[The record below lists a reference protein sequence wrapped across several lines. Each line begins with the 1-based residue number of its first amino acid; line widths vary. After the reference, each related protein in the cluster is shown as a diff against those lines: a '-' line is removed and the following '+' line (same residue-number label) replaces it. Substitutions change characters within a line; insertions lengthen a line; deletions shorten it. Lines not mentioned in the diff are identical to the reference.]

1 MVKEAGYIEKLDELV
16 KVKKADESVLTTIN
30 DNELGYKKAKENL
43 ELLLKEIEKIENKLE
58 EKRQERKQ
66 IPIYKVKELT
76 QVIKEI
82 STIKKEYAN
91 KLDEKTYLEEFCKEK
106 QKQNNEIKEE
116 IENQY
121 KIYQETEIY
130 IKAVEKISKKNIELS
145 AEFYAGYVN
154 HMNEY
159 MNLKYSLKDDTKLIE
174 PNVND
179 LTTLLS
185 ILQKNEEK
193 SVKKATRKKATK
205 TENKEES
212 AEKKT
217 TTRRK
222 STKAEKKEEPAEKKT
237 TTRRKSTKTEEK
249 EEPAEKKTATRKKA
263 TKTENKE
270 EPAEKKTAT
279 RKKATKTENKEE
291 PAEKKTTTR
300 KKVTKVEE
308 KEEPVEKKK
317 TTTRKRATKTEN
329 KEETTDNESTSKK

>member
-43 ELLLKEIEKIENKLE
+43 ELLLKEIEKIEKKLK

-121 KIYQETEIY
+121 KIYQENEIY

-193 SVKKATRKKATK
+193 SVKKTTTRKKATK
-205 TENKEES
+205 TENKEDS

-217 TTRRK
+217 STKRK
-222 STKAEKKEEPAEKKT
+222 STKAE
-237 TTRRKSTKTEEK
+237 EK
-249 EEPAEKKTATRKKA
+249 EEPVEKKNTTRKKA

-270 EPAEKKTAT
+270 EPAEKKTS
-279 RKKATKTENKEE
+279 
-291 PAEKKTTTR
+291 TR
-300 KKVTKVEE
+300 KKVTKAEE
-308 KEEPVEKKK
+308 KEEPVEKK
-317 TTTRKRATKTEN
+317 TTTRKKTTKTEN

>member
-43 ELLLKEIEKIENKLE
+43 ELLLKEIEKVEKKLE

-121 KIYQETEIY
+121 KIYQENEIY

-222 STKAEKKEEPAEKKT
+222 STK
-237 TTRRKSTKTEEK
+237 TEE
-249 EEPAEKKTATRKKA
+249 
-263 TKTENKE
+263 KE

>member
-121 KIYQETEIY
+121 KIYQENEIY

-222 STKAEKKEEPAEKKT
+222 STK
-237 TTRRKSTKTEEK
+237 TEEK

-263 TKTENKE
+263 TKTESKE

-308 KEEPVEKKK
+308 KEESVEKKK

>member
-121 KIYQETEIY
+121 KIYQENEIY

-212 AEKKT
+212 AEKKN
-217 TTRRK
+217 
-222 STKAEKKEEPAEKKT
+222 

-263 TKTENKE
+263 TKTENKEEPAEKKTATRKKAIKTENKE

>member
-16 KVKKADESVLTTIN
+16 RAKKADESVLTTIN

-43 ELLLKEIEKIENKLE
+43 ELLLKEIEKVEKKLE

-121 KIYQETEIY
+121 KIYQENEIY

-217 TTRRK
+217 STKRK
-222 STKAEKKEEPAEKKT
+222 STKA
-237 TTRRKSTKTEEK
+237 
-249 EEPAEKKTATRKKA
+249 
-263 TKTENKE
+263 
-270 EPAEKKTAT
+270 
-279 RKKATKTENKEE
+279 
-291 PAEKKTTTR
+291 
-300 KKVTKVEE
+300 EE
-308 KEEPVEKKK
+308 KEEPVEKK
-317 TTTRKRATKTEN
+317 TTTRKKTTKTEN

>member
-43 ELLLKEIEKIENKLE
+43 ELLLKEIEKVEKKLE

-121 KIYQETEIY
+121 KIYQENEIY

-237 TTRRKSTKTEEK
+237 TTRRK
-249 EEPAEKKTATRKKA
+249 
-263 TKTENKE
+263 
-270 EPAEKKTAT
+270 
-279 RKKATKTENKEE
+279 ATKTENKEE

>member
-121 KIYQETEIY
+121 KIYQENEIY

-212 AEKKT
+212 
-217 TTRRK
+217 
-222 STKAEKKEEPAEKKT
+222 AEKKT

>member
-121 KIYQETEIY
+121 KIYQENEIY

-212 AEKKT
+212 AEKKN

-237 TTRRKSTKTEEK
+237 
-249 EEPAEKKTATRKKA
+249 ATRKKA
-263 TKTENKE
+263 IKTENKE

>member
-1 MVKEAGYIEKLDELV
+1 MVKEAGYIEKLNELV

-121 KIYQETEIY
+121 KIYQENEIY

-222 STKAEKKEEPAEKKT
+222 STK
-237 TTRRKSTKTEEK
+237 TEE
-249 EEPAEKKTATRKKA
+249 
-263 TKTENKE
+263 KE

>member
-43 ELLLKEIEKIENKLE
+43 ELLLKEIEKVEKKLE

-121 KIYQETEIY
+121 KIYQENEIY

-193 SVKKATRKKATK
+193 SVKNSTRK
-205 TENKEES
+205 N
-212 AEKKT
+212 
-217 TTRRK
+217 
-222 STKAEKKEEPAEKKT
+222 
-237 TTRRKSTKTEEK
+237 
-249 EEPAEKKTATRKKA
+249 A

>member
-1 MVKEAGYIEKLDELV
+1 MVKEAEYIEKLNELV
-16 KVKKADESVLTTIN
+16 KAKKADESILTTIN

-43 ELLLKEIEKIENKLE
+43 ELLLKEIEKIEKQLE

-66 IPIYKVKELT
+66 IPIYKIKELT
-76 QVIKEI
+76 VVIKEI
-82 STIKKEYAN
+82 SSIKKEYE
-91 KLDEKTYLEEFCKEK
+91 KKIDEKTYLEEFCKEK

-121 KIYQETEIY
+121 KIYQENEIY

-159 MNLKYSLKDDTKLIE
+159 MNLKYSLKDNTKLIE

-185 ILQKNEEK
+185 ILQKNEDK
-193 SVKKATRKKATK
+193 SVKKTTRKKVA
-205 TENKEES
+205 
-212 AEKKT
+212 
-217 TTRRK
+217 
-222 STKAEKKEEPAEKKT
+222 
-237 TTRRKSTKTEEK
+237 KTEE
-249 EEPAEKKTATRKKA
+249 
-263 TKTENKE
+263 
-270 EPAEKKTAT
+270 
-279 RKKATKTENKEE
+279 KEE

-300 KKVTKVEE
+300 KKV
-308 KEEPVEKKK
+308 
-317 TTTRKRATKTEN
+317 AKTEN

>member
-1 MVKEAGYIEKLDELV
+1 MVKEAGYIEKLNELV

-121 KIYQETEIY
+121 KIYQENEIY

-222 STKAEKKEEPAEKKT
+222 STK
-237 TTRRKSTKTEEK
+237 TEEK

-263 TKTENKE
+263 TKTEKKE

-279 RKKATKTENKEE
+279 RKKAIKTENKEE

>member
-43 ELLLKEIEKIENKLE
+43 ELLLKEIEKVEKKLE

-91 KLDEKTYLEEFCKEK
+91 KLDEKKYLEEFCKEK

-121 KIYQETEIY
+121 KIYQENEIY

-205 TENKEES
+205 TENKEE
-212 AEKKT
+212 
-217 TTRRK
+217 
-222 STKAEKKEEPAEKKT
+222 
-237 TTRRKSTKTEEK
+237 
-249 EEPAEKKTATRKKA
+249 
-263 TKTENKE
+263 
-270 EPAEKKTAT
+270 
-279 RKKATKTENKEE
+279 

>member
-43 ELLLKEIEKIENKLE
+43 ELLLKEIEKIEKKLE

-121 KIYQETEIY
+121 KIYQENEIY

-193 SVKKATRKKATK
+193 RKLQQEEKAQRLKKKKSQQKRKLQQEEKAQRLKKKKSQQKRRLLQEKRQQKLKTKKSQQKRKKQQ
-205 TENKEES
+205 
-212 AEKKT
+212 EKKQQ
-217 TTRRK
+217 K
-222 STKAEKKEEPAEKKT
+222 LKTKKCQQKKRLLQEKK
-237 TTRRKSTKTEEK
+237 
-249 EEPAEKKTATRKKA
+249 
-263 TKTENKE
+263 
-270 EPAEKKTAT
+270 
-279 RKKATKTENKEE
+279 
-291 PAEKKTTTR
+291 
-300 KKVTKVEE
+300 
-308 KEEPVEKKK
+308 
-317 TTTRKRATKTEN
+317 
-329 KEETTDNESTSKK
+329 

>member
-1 MVKEAGYIEKLDELV
+1 MKFVVKEYIYMVKEAGYIEKLNELV

-121 KIYQETEIY
+121 KIYQENEIY

-205 TENKEES
+205 TENKEE
-212 AEKKT
+212 
-217 TTRRK
+217 
-222 STKAEKKEEPAEKKT
+222 
-237 TTRRKSTKTEEK
+237 
-249 EEPAEKKTATRKKA
+249 
-263 TKTENKE
+263 
-270 EPAEKKTAT
+270 
-279 RKKATKTENKEE
+279 
-291 PAEKKTTTR
+291 
-300 KKVTKVEE
+300 
-308 KEEPVEKKK
+308 
-317 TTTRKRATKTEN
+317 
-329 KEETTDNESTSKK
+329 TTDNESTSKK

>member
-16 KVKKADESVLTTIN
+16 KAKKADESVLTTID

-43 ELLLKEIEKIENKLE
+43 ELLLKEIERIEKKLE

-76 QVIKEI
+76 QAIKEI

-121 KIYQETEIY
+121 KIYQENEIY

-193 SVKKATRKKATK
+193 SVKKTTTRKKATK
-205 TENKEES
+205 TENKEDS

-217 TTRRK
+217 STKRK
-222 STKAEKKEEPAEKKT
+222 STKA
-237 TTRRKSTKTEEK
+237 
-249 EEPAEKKTATRKKA
+249 
-263 TKTENKE
+263 
-270 EPAEKKTAT
+270 
-279 RKKATKTENKEE
+279 
-291 PAEKKTTTR
+291 
-300 KKVTKVEE
+300 EE
-308 KEEPVEKKK
+308 KEEPVEKK
-317 TTTRKRATKTEN
+317 TTTRKKTTKTEN

>member
-1 MVKEAGYIEKLDELV
+1 MVKEAEYIEKLNELV
-16 KVKKADESVLTTIN
+16 KAKKADESILTTIN

-43 ELLLKEIEKIENKLE
+43 ELLLNEIEKIEKQLE

-66 IPIYKVKELT
+66 IPIYKIKERT
-76 QVIKEI
+76 VVIKEI
-82 STIKKEYAN
+82 SSIKKEYV
-91 KLDEKTYLEEFCKEK
+91 KKIDEKTYLEEFCKEK

-121 KIYQETEIY
+121 KIYQENEIY

-159 MNLKYSLKDDTKLIE
+159 MNLKYSLKDNTKLIE

-185 ILQKNEEK
+185 ILQKNEDK
-193 SVKKATRKKATK
+193 SVKKTTRKKVA
-205 TENKEES
+205 
-212 AEKKT
+212 
-217 TTRRK
+217 
-222 STKAEKKEEPAEKKT
+222 
-237 TTRRKSTKTEEK
+237 KTEE
-249 EEPAEKKTATRKKA
+249 
-263 TKTENKE
+263 
-270 EPAEKKTAT
+270 
-279 RKKATKTENKEE
+279 KEE

-300 KKVTKVEE
+300 KKV
-308 KEEPVEKKK
+308 
-317 TTTRKRATKTEN
+317 AKTEN

>member
-30 DNELGYKKAKENL
+30 DNALGYKKAKENL
-43 ELLLKEIEKIENKLE
+43 ELLLKEIEKVEKKLE

-121 KIYQETEIY
+121 KIYQENEIY

-249 EEPAEKKTATRKKA
+249 EEPAEKKTATRKK
-263 TKTENKE
+263 
-270 EPAEKKTAT
+270 
-279 RKKATKTENKEE
+279 
-291 PAEKKTTTR
+291 
-300 KKVTKVEE
+300 
-308 KEEPVEKKK
+308 
-317 TTTRKRATKTEN
+317 RATKTEN

>member
-16 KVKKADESVLTTIN
+16 KAKKADESVLTTIN
-30 DNELGYKKAKENL
+30 DNESGYKKAKENL
-43 ELLLKEIEKIENKLE
+43 ELLLKEIEKIEKKLE

-82 STIKKEYAN
+82 SSIKKEYAN

-106 QKQNNEIKEE
+106 QKQNNEIKKE

-121 KIYQETEIY
+121 KIYQENEIY

-193 SVKKATRKKATK
+193 SVKKTTTRKKATK
-205 TENKEES
+205 TENKEDS
-212 AEKKT
+212 
-217 TTRRK
+217 
-222 STKAEKKEEPAEKKT
+222 AEKKT

-249 EEPAEKKTATRKKA
+249 EEPV
-263 TKTENKE
+263 
-270 EPAEKKTAT
+270 
-279 RKKATKTENKEE
+279 
-291 PAEKKTTTR
+291 EKKTTTR
-300 KKVTKVEE
+300 KKVTKTEEKEDSAEKKTTTRRKSTKAEE
-308 KEEPVEKKK
+308 KEEPAEKK

>member
-1 MVKEAGYIEKLDELV
+1 MVKEAGYIEKLNELV

-121 KIYQETEIY
+121 KIYQENEIY

-212 AEKKT
+212 
-217 TTRRK
+217 
-222 STKAEKKEEPAEKKT
+222 AEKKT

>member
-43 ELLLKEIEKIENKLE
+43 ELLLKEIEKVEKKLE

-121 KIYQETEIY
+121 KIYQENEIY

-222 STKAEKKEEPAEKKT
+222 STK
-237 TTRRKSTKTEEK
+237 TEEK

-279 RKKATKTENKEE
+279 RKKAIKTEN
-291 PAEKKTTTR
+291 
-300 KKVTKVEE
+300 

>member
-121 KIYQETEIY
+121 KIYQENEIY

-212 AEKKT
+212 AEKKN
-217 TTRRK
+217 
-222 STKAEKKEEPAEKKT
+222 

>member
-121 KIYQETEIY
+121 KIYQENEIY

-212 AEKKT
+212 AEKKN

-222 STKAEKKEEPAEKKT
+222 STKAEKKEEQ
-237 TTRRKSTKTEEK
+237 
-249 EEPAEKKTATRKKA
+249 AEKKTATRKKA
-263 TKTENKE
+263 I
-270 EPAEKKTAT
+270 
-279 RKKATKTENKEE
+279 KTENKEE

>member
-1 MVKEAGYIEKLDELV
+1 MVKEAGYIEKLNELV

-121 KIYQETEIY
+121 KIYQENEIY

-205 TENKEES
+205 TE
-212 AEKKT
+212 
-217 TTRRK
+217 
-222 STKAEKKEEPAEKKT
+222 KKEEPAEKKT

-279 RKKATKTENKEE
+279 RKKAIKTENKEE

>member
-121 KIYQETEIY
+121 KIYQENEIY

-205 TENKEES
+205 TENKEE
-212 AEKKT
+212 
-217 TTRRK
+217 
-222 STKAEKKEEPAEKKT
+222 
-237 TTRRKSTKTEEK
+237 
-249 EEPAEKKTATRKKA
+249 
-263 TKTENKE
+263 
-270 EPAEKKTAT
+270 
-279 RKKATKTENKEE
+279 